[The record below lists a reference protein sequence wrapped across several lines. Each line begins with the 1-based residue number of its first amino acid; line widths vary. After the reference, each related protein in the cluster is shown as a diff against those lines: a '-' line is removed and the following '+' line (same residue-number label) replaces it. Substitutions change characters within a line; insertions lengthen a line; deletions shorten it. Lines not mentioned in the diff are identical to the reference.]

1 MIPAQQNPWRPLAT
15 LIPNTISVY
24 LSRQA
29 YEAPQP
35 QGTGTQAP
43 VDNKKPFKPWR
54 DNAPLYPG
62 SWFGQAAGPA
72 VYTTLATDAQGQLV
86 LAPIGSLVMLNTY
99 SDAVIRTYR
108 EYAHLFPKGVPVLT
122 ELVLDRQIA
131 AEFNYGSN
139 GQFTP
144 PPAQIASNLMLAQA
158 PQGGDQWMVIDY
170 QEWVRIQRA
179 AVPQSDEQKVMRALV
194 IGQRPDL
201 TWAAKVSEMRAVLN
215 TGLPVTGP
223 VV

>member
-158 PQGGDQWMVIDY
+158 AVDGPWMVIDH
-170 QEWVRIQRA
+170 QEWIRLQRA
-179 AVPQSDEQKVMRALV
+179 AVPTSDAEKVKWVMA
-194 IGQRPDL
+194 IGTRLDYTASQ
-201 TWAAKVSEMRAVLN
+201 KVSEMRAVLN

>member
-62 SWFGQAAGPA
+62 SWFGQAVGLA

-144 PPAQIASNLMLAQA
+144 PRP
-158 PQGGDQWMVIDY
+158 WMVIDH
-170 QEWVRIQRA
+170 QEWIRLQRA
-179 AVPQSDEQKVMRALV
+179 AVPTSDAEKVKWVMAIGTRLDYTASQK
-194 IGQRPDL
+194 G
-201 TWAAKVSEMRAVLN
+201 SEMRAVLN